1 MWIEKVEKLVWL
13 MLAVSL
19 LALVGMN
26 VSKQRP
32 KDVHVAK
39 PQEEEIIRVSV
50 TGEVNKPGE
59 YAVKK
64 GTRICDLIYSAGGIT
79 HNADIDIVDLDALV
93 IAGTE
98 INIPKLDEDAPAD
111 VIPVIDI
118 NTATKEELML
128 IPGVGELLAERIEDY
143 RKNVSPFKDVSE
155 IKNVRGIGEKTFEQM
170 KDYIKA
176 EQIQ

>member
-1 MWIEKVEKLVWL
+1 MWIEKAEKIAWL
-13 MLAVSL
+13 LLAVSF

-26 VSKQRP
+26 ISKQRP
-32 KDVHVAK
+32 KAVQVTK
-39 PQEEEIIRVSV
+39 PQREEIIRVSV

-93 IAGTE
+93 IAETE
-98 INIPKLDEDAPAD
+98 INIPKLSEDGYTD

-143 RKNVSPFKDVSE
+143 RKNIGTFKDISE
-155 IKNVRGIGEKTFEQM
+155 IMNVRGIGEKTFEQM
-170 KDYIKA
+170 KDYIKT
-176 EQIQ
+176 E